1 MLVATMPRN
10 RIKSLLDAQEKSIY
24 WLAKTVDMSY
34 QAIHGLVSS
43 PSIPEGTSY
52 GTLKRI
58 SDALG
63 VGIDELESPG
73 GEG

>member
-1 MLVATMPRN
+1 MLVATLPRN
-10 RIKSLLDAQEKSIY
+10 RIKALLEVQGRSIY
-24 WLAKTVDMSY
+24 WLAKKVDMSY
-34 QAIHGLVSS
+34 QAIHSLVSA

-63 VGIDELESPG
+63 VGIDDLEN
-73 GEG
+73 GEAQ